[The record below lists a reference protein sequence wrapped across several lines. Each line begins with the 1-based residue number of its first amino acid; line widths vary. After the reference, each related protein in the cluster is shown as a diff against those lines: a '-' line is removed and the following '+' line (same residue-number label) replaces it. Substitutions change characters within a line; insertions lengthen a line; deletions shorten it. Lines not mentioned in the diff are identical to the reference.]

1 MLIKRRKNTIVIE
14 RNLNRKLTVIKKNVK
29 GLSYELYKEIIEES
43 KINEKETEKDSKIN
57 HEYHNNR
64 KRNPVI
70 EENLHKKLTV
80 IQKNLPEINFEVYK
94 ELVKKDE
101 PIKNDQ
107 IEEKERICK
116 DLEEK
121 LLLEKKKK
129 EEEKRIKEEEE
140 EQNLNIQDYYSEN
153 ITNLKILEIDNVNQT
168 KNDNGLI
175 MLTTVDKLIE
185 EVTLNS
191 NELFTFML
199 TYRSILSPKELI
211 DKLKIRFFII

>member
-211 DKLKIRFFII
+211 DKLKIRFFKI